1 MLRRRKNYLPALI
14 LIVLLWGLLS
24 LVLFFVEPSLI
35 KDVLIP
41 GVYLPFFLIFF
52 PAGWFTLAIICGNTR
67 RGLLMAIGLSVFLLL
82 RIFQFGNGLNL
93 VLILGILIAVDRY
106 FN

>member
-1 MLRRRKNYLPALI
+1 MLKRRKNYLPTLI
-14 LIVLLWGLLS
+14 LIVVLWTLLGLMLY
-24 LVLFFVEPSLI
+24 FVEPALV
-35 KDVLIP
+35 KDILIP

-52 PAGWFTLAIICGNTR
+52 PAGWFTLSIIWGNSR
-67 RGLLMAIGLSVFLLL
+67 RGLLTAIGLTVFLLL
-82 RIFQFGNGLNL
+82 RIFQFGNVLNL

>member
-1 MLRRRKNYLPALI
+1 MGKILIVTLWTLLGLLLYFVEPALI
-14 LIVLLWGLLS
+14 
-24 LVLFFVEPSLI
+24 
-35 KDVLIP
+35 KDILIP

-52 PAGWFTLAIICGNTR
+52 PAGWLTLAIIWGNGR
-67 RGLLMAIGLSVFLLL
+67 RGLLTAVGLTIFLLL
-82 RIFQFGNGLNL
+82 RIFQLGNALNL

>member
-1 MLRRRKNYLPALI
+1 MLKRRKNYLPTLI

-24 LVLFFVEPSLI
+24 LMLFFVEPSLI
-35 KDVLIP
+35 KNVLIP
-41 GVYLPFFLIFF
+41 GVYLPFFLVFF
-52 PAGWFTLAIICGNTR
+52 PAGWFTLAIIWGSTR
-67 RGLLMAIGLSVFLLL
+67 HGLLMAIGLSVFLGL
-82 RIFQFGNGLNL
+82 RIFQFGNVLNL